1 MASDHLDLTLSSVQ
15 LRQPEAVAADLLR
28 HPHYLVD
35 RVEAGDTTPVQRL
48 AMEPPIK
55 VIAADQQTMIVVL
68 LVLPS
73 MVRRVVALG
82 RKAVA
87 VPLGAS
93 LLAVSDSNRQ
103 LTEHLHIGPVAAVVL
118 EQTDLQTQH

>member
-1 MASDHLDLTLSSVQ
+1 
-15 LRQPEAVAADLLR
+15 
-28 HPHYLVD
+28 
-35 RVEAGDTTPVQRL
+35 
-48 AMEPPIK
+48 
-55 VIAADQQTMIVVL
+55 VL